1 MSHGV
6 FKNSSSIADGSV
18 VSSRTDLHDLPGSEL
33 ELLGFARFWLWE
45 RFIQDHLPQVLVD
58 QELTTV
64 FQPVYR
70 LTETG
75 HVIEAYEALTRFPAS
90 YSIPVALWFRV
101 ARKTGLGT
109 ELEMTAIRSA
119 LKAAELLPDD
129 SALILNASVDTV
141 PELIEVLDSAPGREL
156 VVDIPFA
163 DVRHAGFSV
172 ALERLRRRAVG
183 IAMDDVPLGD
193 LHRQRTRLTAIEPD
207 YVKVDVLVGLAHNVM
222 GSFNLA
228 EAAVWCHEAG
238 IEIMAERVERN
249 EDLIMLGD
257 LGVDW
262 AQGFSL
268 SEPTVMLW
276 PTGDTVNER
285 EVSPGDA

>member
-1 MSHGV
+1 
-6 FKNSSSIADGSV
+6 

-45 RFIQDHLPQVLVD
+45 RFIQDNLPRVLGD
-58 QELTTV
+58 EELTTV

-70 LTETG
+70 LSETG
-75 HVIEAYEALTRFPAS
+75 HVIEAYEALARFPAAH
-90 YSIPVALWFRV
+90 SIPVALWFRV

-109 ELEMTAIRSA
+109 QLEMAAIRSS
-119 LKAAELLPDD
+119 LRAAELLPDD
-129 SALILNASVDTV
+129 SALFLNASVETV
-141 PELIEVLDSAPGREL
+141 DELIDVLDSAPEREL

-163 DVRHAGFSV
+163 DVRHADFSV
-172 ALERLRRRAVG
+172 AVDRLRRQGVR

-228 EAAVWCHEAG
+228 EAAVWCHEGG
-238 IEIMAERVERN
+238 IEIIAERVETQ
-249 EDLIMLGD
+249 EDLVVLGD

-268 SEPTVMLW
+268 SEPIVMF
-276 PTGDTVNER
+276 
-285 EVSPGDA
+285 